1 MRSILC
7 RICIRNLPTFKV
19 LVKTSSDS
27 VKNLL
32 MDFFEVLNTG
42 GLYFFTNSILAL
54 SDGVESDQIKD
65 RKLTIKMEE
74 LIIFY
79 LYT

>member
-32 MDFFEVLNTG
+32 MDFFEGQNTG

>member
-32 MDFFEVLNTG
+32 MDFFEGLAIG
-42 GLYFFTNSILAL
+42 FGLYIFTNCNLAL
-54 SDGVESDQIKD
+54 SDVE
-65 RKLTIKMEE
+65 RELTIKMEE
-74 LIIFY
+74 LLIFY
-79 LYT
+79 FINVR